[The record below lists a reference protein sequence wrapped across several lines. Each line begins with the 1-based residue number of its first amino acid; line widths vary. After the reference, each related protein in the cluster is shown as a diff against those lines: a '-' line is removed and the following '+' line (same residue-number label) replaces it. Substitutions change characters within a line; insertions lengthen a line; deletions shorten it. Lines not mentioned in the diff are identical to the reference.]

1 MIETTQDKL
10 LGGRLRF
17 AQPADGYR
25 AAIDPVLLAA
35 AAGKPVKALDL
46 GCGAGAALLCL
57 LARAPETQ
65 AVGVEI
71 DPDLAGLA
79 RDNLAAN
86 DFASRARIVEGDAA
100 AFGETG
106 FDLVMVNPP
115 YLDPARADP
124 SPHAR
129 KRKADMEGGLDL
141 AAWVKAA
148 KRAASPKAHIL
159 FVQRADRLADLLT
172 AMKGLGEFVV
182 FPLWP
187 KAGEHAKRVLVRARM
202 GSRAPLML
210 ARGLVLHDADGK
222 FSAAADSIL
231 RDGGELPL
239 V

>member
-10 LGGRLRF
+10 LGGKLRF
-17 AQPADGYR
+17 TQPADGYR

-35 AAGKPVKALDL
+35 AAGAPVKALDL
-46 GCGAGAALLCL
+46 GCGAGAAMLCL
-57 LARAPETQ
+57 LARVDSAQ

-71 DPDLAGLA
+71 DPELGDLA
-79 RDNLAAN
+79 RENIAAN
-86 DFASRARIVEGDAA
+86 DFAARARIVDGDAA

-106 FDLVMVNPP
+106 FDLIMVNPP

-129 KRKADMEGGLDL
+129 KRKADMEGELDL

-148 KRAASPKAHIL
+148 KRAAAPKAHIL
-159 FVQRADRLADLLT
+159 FVQRADRLADLLA
-172 AMKGLGEFVV
+172 AMKGLGELVV

-187 KAGEHAKRVLVRARM
+187 KAGEPAKRVLVRTRL
-202 GSRAPLML
+202 GSKAPLIL
-210 ARGLVLHDADGK
+210 ARGLVLHGPDGK

>member
-71 DPDLAGLA
+71 DLDLAGLA

-124 SPHAR
+124 RRTRANARPIWKAISTSPLGSKPPNAR
-129 KRKADMEGGLDL
+129 R
-141 AAWVKAA
+141 
-148 KRAASPKAHIL
+148 RPKPISCSCSAP
-159 FVQRADRLADLLT
+159 T
-172 AMKGLGEFVV
+172 A
-182 FPLWP
+182 
-187 KAGEHAKRVLVRARM
+187 
-202 GSRAPLML
+202 
-210 ARGLVLHDADGK
+210 
-222 FSAAADSIL
+222 
-231 RDGGELPL
+231 LPIC
-239 V
+239 